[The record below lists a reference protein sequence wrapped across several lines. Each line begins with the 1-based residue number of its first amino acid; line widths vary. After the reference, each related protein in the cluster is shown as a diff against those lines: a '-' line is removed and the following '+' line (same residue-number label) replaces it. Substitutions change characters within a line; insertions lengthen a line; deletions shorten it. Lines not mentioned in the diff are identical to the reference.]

1 MRTRLGSSGK
11 GVFKKNVRRWKGL
24 RAREATRPPCC
35 EPSDPGLRLLQRLL
49 PLMKQ
54 DRDQPI
60 LLLHLLLLPLLE
72 GKTTM
77 MVPSNCRLNA
87 TPSVVGVVAV
97 AAAVA
102 GDDATTRAGGEDGDG
117 GAAAARATT
126 KSCRRSTPTPH
137 L

>member
-1 MRTRLGSSGK
+1 
-11 GVFKKNVRRWKGL
+11 
-24 RAREATRPPCC
+24 
-35 EPSDPGLRLLQRLL
+35 
-49 PLMKQ
+49 MKQ

-60 LLLHLLLLPLLE
+60 LLHLLLPLLV

-77 MVPSNCRLNA
+77 MVPWNCRLNA
-87 TPSVVGVVAV
+87 TPPVVGVVA

-102 GDDATTRAGGEDGDG
+102 GDDATTRADGEDGDG